1 MERYLAICWM
11 IAIQVNVGGLVE
23 NDHFALVPAHK
34 FSFSSS
40 LSKSRKHFSH
50 EWDRLKLDPYMGDGG
65 RYRFRRYGLF
75 NLSIITGR
83 LNCIPDASFYQDIN
97 INPLNGGKL
106 RKFASLTKDS
116 VENPFLQELMLFDL
130 AQLTSTTSVKVDWL
144 IGVHQIRII
153 AMPGASGNPTPEGV
167 HRDDETYTV
176 QHLIKRHNIDGG
188 VNYFHGSEREP
199 ERYPT
204 VLKQLNYFDSYYFD
218 HTLWHSVSP
227 ITLNMHG
234 SEGYRDVLLIDFT
247 PQ

>member
-11 IAIQVNVGGLVE
+11 IAVQVNVGGLVE

-40 LSKSRKHFSH
+40 LSKSRKHFGH
-50 EWDRLKLDPYMGDGG
+50 EWDRLKLDPYMADGG

-83 LNCIPDASFYQDIN
+83 INYIPDAFFYQDIN

-188 VNYFHGSEREP
+188 VNHFYGSEREP

-218 HTLWHSVSP
+218 HTLWHNVSP

-234 SEGYRDVLLIDFT
+234 SEGYRDVLLIDFS

>member
-1 MERYLAICWM
+1 M
-11 IAIQVNVGGLVE
+11 ISIQMNVGGLIK

-40 LSKSRKHFSH
+40 LLKSRKQFSRA
-50 EWDRLKLDPYMGDGG
+50 WDHLKLDPYMADRG

-75 NLSIITGR
+75 NLSTITGR
-83 LNCIPDASFYQDIN
+83 LNYIPDASFYQDIN

-106 RKFASLTKDS
+106 RRFASLTKDS
-116 VENPFLQELMLFDL
+116 VKSLFLQELMLFDL

-153 AMPGASGNPTPEGV
+153 AMPGVSGNPTPEGV

-188 VNYFHGSEREP
+188 VSYFYGSEGEP
-199 ERYPT
+199 ERYPS
-204 VLKQLNYFDSYYFD
+204 VLRQLKYFDSYYFD
-218 HTLWHSVSP
+218 NTLWHSVSP
-227 ITLNMHG
+227 IILNMRG
-234 SEGYRDVLLIDFT
+234 SEGYRDVLLIDFS

>member
-1 MERYLAICWM
+1 M
-11 IAIQVNVGGLVE
+11 ISIQMNVGGLIK

-40 LSKSRKHFSH
+40 LSKSRKHFGH
-50 EWDRLKLDPYMGDGG
+50 EWDHLKLDPYMADGG

-144 IGVHQIRII
+144 
-153 AMPGASGNPTPEGV
+153 SGE
-167 HRDDETYTV
+167 
-176 QHLIKRHNIDGG
+176 
-188 VNYFHGSEREP
+188 
-199 ERYPT
+199 
-204 VLKQLNYFDSYYFD
+204 
-218 HTLWHSVSP
+218 
-227 ITLNMHG
+227 
-234 SEGYRDVLLIDFT
+234 
-247 PQ
+247 

>member
-11 IAIQVNVGGLVE
+11 IAVQVNVGSLVE

-50 EWDRLKLDPYMGDGG
+50 EWDRLKLDPYMADGG

-83 LNCIPDASFYQDIN
+83 INYIPDAFFYQDIN

-218 HTLWHSVSP
+218 HTLWHNVSP

-234 SEGYRDVLLIDFT
+234 SEGYRDVLLIDFS

>member
-11 IAIQVNVGGLVE
+11 IAVQVNVGSLVE

-40 LSKSRKHFSH
+40 LSKSRKHFGH
-50 EWDRLKLDPYMGDGG
+50 EWDRLKLDPYMADGG

-83 LNCIPDASFYQDIN
+83 INYIPDASFYQDIN

-188 VNYFHGSEREP
+188 VNYFYGSEREA

-204 VLKQLNYFDSYYFD
+204 VLKQLNYFDSYYAD

-234 SEGYRDVLLIDFT
+234 SEGYRDVLLIDFS

>member
-11 IAIQVNVGGLVE
+11 IAVQVNVGGLVE

-50 EWDRLKLDPYMGDGG
+50 EWDRLKLDPYMADGG

-188 VNYFHGSEREP
+188 VNYFYGSEREA

>member
-11 IAIQVNVGGLVE
+11 IAVQVNVGSLVE

-50 EWDRLKLDPYMGDGG
+50 EWDRLKLDPYMADGG

-83 LNCIPDASFYQDIN
+83 INYIPDAFFYQDIN

-199 ERYPT
+199 ERYPE
-204 VLKQLNYFDSYYFD
+204 VLKQLNYFDSYYAD

-227 ITLNMHG
+227 IILNMHG
-234 SEGYRDVLLIDFT
+234 SEGYRDVLLIDFS

>member
-11 IAIQVNVGGLVE
+11 IAVQVNVGSLVE

-50 EWDRLKLDPYMGDGG
+50 EWDRLKLDPYMADGG

-188 VNYFHGSEREP
+188 VNYFYGSEREA

-204 VLKQLNYFDSYYFD
+204 VLKQLNYFDSYYAD

-234 SEGYRDVLLIDFT
+234 SEGYRDVLLIDFS

>member
-1 MERYLAICWM
+1 M
-11 IAIQVNVGGLVE
+11 INVQVNVGGLIK
-23 NDHFALVPAHK
+23 NDHFALVPANK

-40 LSKSRKHFSH
+40 LSKSRKHFGH
-50 EWDRLKLDPYMGDGG
+50 EWDRLKLDPYMADGG

-83 LNCIPDASFYQDIN
+83 INYIPDAFFYQDIN

-130 AQLTSTTSVKVDWL
+130 AQFTSTTSIKVDWL

-153 AMPGASGNPTPEGV
+153 AMPGVSGNPTPEGV
-167 HRDDETYTV
+167 HRDDETYTA

-188 VNYFHGSEREP
+188 VNYFYGSEREA

-218 HTLWHSVSP
+218 HTLWHNVSP
-227 ITLNMHG
+227 IILNMRG
-234 SEGYRDVLLIDFT
+234 SEGYRDILLIDFSR
-247 PQ
+247 Q

>member
-11 IAIQVNVGGLVE
+11 IAVQVNVGGLVE

-50 EWDRLKLDPYMGDGG
+50 EWDHLKLDPYMADRGK
-65 RYRFRRYGLF
+65 YRFRRYGLF
-75 NLSIITGR
+75 NLSAITGR
-83 LNCIPDASFYQDIN
+83 LNYIPDASFYQDIN
-97 INPLNGGKL
+97 INPLNGGKP

-153 AMPGASGNPTPEGV
+153 AMPGVSGNPTPEGV

-188 VNYFHGSEREP
+188 VNYFYGSEREP

>member
-11 IAIQVNVGGLVE
+11 IAVQVNVGGLVE

-50 EWDRLKLDPYMGDGG
+50 EWDRLKLDPYMADGG

-199 ERYPT
+199 ERYPI

-218 HTLWHSVSP
+218 HTLWHNVSP

>member
-1 MERYLAICWM
+1 M
-11 IAIQVNVGGLVE
+11 IAIQANVGGLIK

-40 LSKSRKHFSH
+40 LSKSRKQFSH
-50 EWDRLKLDPYMGDGG
+50 EWDHLKLDPYMADKG

-75 NLSIITGR
+75 NLSTITGR
-83 LNCIPDASFYQDIN
+83 LNYIPDASFYQDIN
-97 INPLNGGKL
+97 INPLNGGKP

-116 VENPFLQELMLFDL
+116 VENLFLQELMLFDL
-130 AQLTSTTSVKVDWL
+130 TQLTSTTSVKVDWL

-153 AMPGASGNPTPEGV
+153 AKPGVSGNPTPEGV

-188 VNYFHGSEREP
+188 VSYFYGSEGEP
-199 ERYPT
+199 ERYPS

-218 HTLWHSVSP
+218 NTLWHSVSP
-227 ITLNMHG
+227 IILNMHG
-234 SEGYRDVLLIDFT
+234 NVGYRDILLIDFSR
-247 PQ
+247 Q

>member
-11 IAIQVNVGGLVE
+11 IAVQVNVGSLVE

-50 EWDRLKLDPYMGDGG
+50 EWDRLKLDPYMADGG

>member
-11 IAIQVNVGGLVE
+11 IAVQVNVGSLVE

-50 EWDRLKLDPYMGDGG
+50 EWDRLKLDPYMADGG

-97 INPLNGGKL
+97 INPLNGGKP

-153 AMPGASGNPTPEGV
+153 AMPRASGNPTPEGV

-188 VNYFHGSEREP
+188 VNYFYGSEREP

>member
-1 MERYLAICWM
+1 M
-11 IAIQVNVGGLVE
+11 ISIQVNVGGLIKK
-23 NDHFALVPAHK
+23 DHFALVPAHK

-40 LSKSRKHFSH
+40 LGKSRKQFSRA
-50 EWDRLKLDPYMGDGG
+50 WDHLKLDPYMADRG

-75 NLSIITGR
+75 NLSTITGR
-83 LNCIPDASFYQDIN
+83 LNYIPDASFYQDIN
-97 INPLNGGKL
+97 INPLNGGKH
-106 RKFASLTKDS
+106 RRFASLTKDS
-116 VENPFLQELMLFDL
+116 VKSLFLQELMLFDL

-188 VNYFHGSEREP
+188 VNYFYGSEREP

-218 HTLWHSVSP
+218 RTLWHSVSP
-227 ITLNMHG
+227 IILNMHG
-234 SEGYRDVLLIDFT
+234 SEGYRDVLLIDFS

>member
-11 IAIQVNVGGLVE
+11 IAVQVNVGSLVE

-50 EWDRLKLDPYMGDGG
+50 EWDRLKLDPYMADGG

-218 HTLWHSVSP
+218 HTLWHNVSP

>member
-11 IAIQVNVGGLVE
+11 IAVQVNVGGLVE

-50 EWDRLKLDPYMGDGG
+50 EWDRLKLDPYMADGG